1 MNGATPAAAATP
13 HPRACILTVDDDSL
27 TRAVFAMVLGGDY
40 EVVGAASADEAEKLL
55 GEREFDLVLC
65 DIVMEGR
72 SGLELLRDAG
82 VLERQLAVIMVTSLD
97 RPEVA
102 EQALAAGADGYL
114 VKPFTNNAL
123 LITVI
128 SALRR
133 RAAERA
139 AREAERSLRQE
150 QLRTEQQRVALEVYA
165 TVMHDLIRVG
175 LELTGTAGLVE
186 QPEVQERLTRAVAD
200 IDSILKRART
210 SLFAPPRVDP

>member
-1 MNGATPAAAATP
+1 
-13 HPRACILTVDDDSL
+13 
-27 TRAVFAMVLGGDY
+27 MVLGGDY